1 MGDLW
6 RSQEMQL
13 VQLFVQIEAAH
24 DTVDE
29 LGELGLVQFRD
40 LNPTVNAFQRN
51 FVNEVKRADEMERKL
66 RFFEQLITKANTDKD
81 LSQQPIP
88 VAPIPTDGRDR
99 ELSMDELETRFE
111 ELEKELQQ
119 MNNNQEMLNRNHN
132 ELIELKYV
140 LEKDEEFFAQA
151 GQRPDLDGGRDT
163 DLLLGRD
170 EETFSTSTSGGV
182 KLGFV
187 TGVVP
192 RDKFATFERVLFRAT
207 RGNLYMKYTEVDEDI
222 KDPKDGKPVKKY
234 VFIVFFQGDK
244 LQTKIKKIC
253 ESFDANLYPCPDSPN
268 ERKELLAQVNT
279 RLDDLRVVIART
291 LEHRR
296 QVLFDVGRQLSV
308 WQMKVRKEKAI
319 YHTMNMFN
327 YDVGR
332 RCLIAEGWCPKSSI
346 EDVQLALRKARDRS
360 GALVPS
366 ILSIIKP
373 TEEPPTYFKVNK
385 FTRAFQNI
393 VDAYGVARYREI
405 NPAVFTIVT
414 FPFLFGI
421 MFGDV
426 GHGILLL
433 LATLFMIYKEKEWQ
447 GQELSEMI
455 ATPFEGRYV
464 MLLMAI
470 FGIYC
475 GFIYNEFF
483 SVPMNI
489 FGSRFECC
497 ESDNVTYYIKEGQ
510 DQRVYPIGVDP
521 VWKGAGN
528 ELLYYNSLKMKNA
541 IILGVIQMCL
551 GIFMKM
557 FNAIYFRQELDLFFE
572 FIPQILL
579 MLALFGYLCFLI
591 VLKWLTPFHWQ
602 DMELAK
608 VNSTLGSSATFNSP
622 MLLNTMIY
630 MFLNPFSAPEGAV
643 ELFKGQFVVQGILL
657 ILAFICVPW
666 MLLPKPL
673 ILRARHNK
681 KMAAKRAAGGNS
693 AHEEEEHDDHEG
705 GGGHGHGHGEFD
717 FGEMFVHQVI
727 ETIEFVLGSVSNTA
741 SYLRLWALSLAHSE
755 LSTVFWDMGLISL
768 GVKNGP
774 IGVVIIFAV
783 WTGVTVGVLL
793 IMETLSAFLHALRL
807 HWVEFQN
814 KFYKGDG
821 KKFLP
826 FSYERMFSGE
836 EEAQ

>member
-1 MGDLW
+1 
-6 RSQEMQL
+6 
-13 VQLFVQIEAAH
+13 
-24 DTVDE
+24 
-29 LGELGLVQFRD
+29 
-40 LNPTVNAFQRN
+40 
-51 FVNEVKRADEMERKL
+51 
-66 RFFEQLITKANTDKD
+66 
-81 LSQQPIP
+81 
-88 VAPIPTDGRDR
+88 
-99 ELSMDELETRFE
+99 
-111 ELEKELQQ
+111 

-151 GQRPDLDGGRDT
+151 GQRSDLDGSRDT

-170 EETFSTSTSGGV
+170 EEGTFTASTTSGGV

-192 RDKFATFERVLFRAT
+192 RSTFATFERVLFRAT

-222 KDPKDGKPVKKY
+222 KDPKGGPAIKKY

-244 LQTKIKKIC
+244 LQSKIKKIC
-253 ESFDANLYPCPDSPN
+253 ESFNANLYPCPDSAN
-268 ERKELLAQVNT
+268 ERKELLSQVNT

-296 QVLFDVGRQLSV
+296 QVLFDVARQLSV
-308 WQMKVRKEKAI
+308 WEMKVKKEKAI

-332 RCLIAEGWCPKSSI
+332 RCLIAEGWCPKASI

-385 FTRAFQNI
+385 FTKAFQNI

-405 NPAVFTIVT
+405 NPAVLTIVT

-433 LATLFMIYKEKEWQ
+433 LATLYMIYKEKEWE

-455 ATPFEGRYV
+455 ATPFQGRYV

-475 GFIYNEFF
+475 GFIYNEVF
-483 SVPMNI
+483 SVPMNL

-497 ESDNVTYYIKEGQ
+497 NNDNLTYHIKPGFE
-510 DQRVYPIGVDP
+510 DRVYPIGVDP

-541 IILGVIQMCL
+541 IILGVIQMCV

-557 FNAIYFRQELDLFFE
+557 FNAIYFRQSLDLFFE

-579 MLALFGYLCFLI
+579 MLSLFGYLCFLI
-591 VLKWLTPFHWQ
+591 VYKWLTPYYRM
-602 DMELAK
+602 DMEEFK
-608 VNSTLGSSATFNSP
+608 NNSTTTLGSSHTFTAP

-630 MFLNPFSAPEGAV
+630 MFLSPFKAPSEDAV
-643 ELFKGQFVVQGILL
+643 AVFSGQYIVQGLLL
-657 ILAFICVPW
+657 ILAFVCVPW

-673 ILRARHNK
+673 ILRSRHNK
-681 KMAAKRAAGGNS
+681 KMAMKKAAGGNS
-693 AHEEEEHDDHEG
+693 AHEEEEHDDAEG
-705 GGGHGHGHGEFD
+705 GGHGGGHGHGEFD

-755 LSTVFWDMGLISL
+755 LSTVFWDMGLIGL

-774 IGVVIIFAV
+774 LGVVIIFAV

-836 EEAQ
+836 DEQQ